1 MGITGLARWS
11 NSNQQDLDIVCQ
23 RIMRTGGVHRGRWL
37 LLMRTYRS
45 TAATSSGTRGE
56 RIMHT
61 VTPMGASDPCTY
73 VWLEDGSVPSRG
85 EYRSQLAEKGAE
97 EAARSRMAMLKDE
110 EPAHFRTTFVTL
122 KPPNSLDMLLI
133 NLRASWIPG
142 RQIGEREAW
151 NRAWQAAGNAPH
163 LTLDGFIFHIGSD
176 WIVRVGNLSS
186 PAGGAK
192 GMILEAE
199 YLPLVHMP
207 TREDGDVTKL
217 NDFLSSF
224 LAGLFPAS
232 PGARRT
238 VAALEENLWVEASA
252 EDIFENLYVVDE
264 AKEKPEVPHVNGVS
278 ESQKEKIEAESME
291 VDKPLETP
299 VEGEKAEGEADAEAD
314 KAEKKQVADASD
326 EKPNEDEAMETEQ
339 AEEDVELTED
349 DWVYGTDTVPPP
361 DRLDWVGAEKDRR
374 SAFSIMFVLRRE
386 NIL

>member
-23 RIMRTGGVHRGRWL
+23 RIVRTGGVHRGRWL

-61 VTPMGASDPCTY
+61 VTPMGAADPCTY

-122 KPPNSLDMLLI
+122 KPPNSLDMLLM

-264 AKEKPEVPHVNGVS
+264 QREKVEVHVNGVS
-278 ESQKEKIEAESME
+278 ESQKDKAEGESME

-299 VEGEKAEGEADAEAD
+299 VEEEKAWAEGGKAEEEAVLADAG
-314 KAEKKQVADASD
+314 D
-326 EKPNEDEAMETEQ
+326 EKPTEDETMEEEQ
-339 AEEDVELTED
+339 DVELTED